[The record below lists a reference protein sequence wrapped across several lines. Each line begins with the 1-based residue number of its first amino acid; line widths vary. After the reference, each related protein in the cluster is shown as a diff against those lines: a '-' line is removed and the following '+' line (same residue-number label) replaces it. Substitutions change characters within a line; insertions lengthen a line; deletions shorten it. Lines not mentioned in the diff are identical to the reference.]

1 MNEKVLVYTNCAP
14 AALLARAAEFFSCP
28 ARTPAEPSRGA
39 ECPRSSLRQSVMFFA
54 CTFLLITAYRC
65 CSVSGAAPP
74 AGCCLGFLRAPRPV
88 ECCALCSPLLVV
100 VVVWLRRMRARVWVC
115 RVSSPSCVC
124 MPTCRRVAPSWAVC
138 LLAGLGGAGEAA
150 GALAGAWRAAAAS
163 SGGGRP
169 PPLCVG
175 VTAARSAALS
185 LLLRP
190 STRSSGV
197 CCPGRGLALV
207 PGAAVAEGL

>member
-1 MNEKVLVYTNCAP
+1 MLIATNCAP

-150 GALAGAWRAAAAS
+150 GAWRAAAAS
-163 SGGGRP
+163 SGEGRP
-169 PPLCVG
+169 LASFARGHQWRIPL
-175 VTAARSAALS
+175 ALS
-185 LLLRP
+185 P
-190 STRSSGV
+190 STAVDEEPRRVLPGSRARAGSWCRS
-197 CCPGRGLALV
+197 R
-207 PGAAVAEGL
+207 